1 MGKYME
7 KMFTTDCDTFNDL
20 FVLDPKTNKPN
31 REFTDKEKAT
41 FLQEDYFRYTKAGKM
56 LLRS

>member
-7 KMFTTDCDTFNDL
+7 KMFTTDCDLFNEL
-20 FVLDPKTNKPN
+20 FVLDPKTNKPK
-31 REFTDKEKAT
+31 RELTDSEKEEFMA
-41 FLQEDYFRYTKAGKM
+41 EDYYRYLKAGNM